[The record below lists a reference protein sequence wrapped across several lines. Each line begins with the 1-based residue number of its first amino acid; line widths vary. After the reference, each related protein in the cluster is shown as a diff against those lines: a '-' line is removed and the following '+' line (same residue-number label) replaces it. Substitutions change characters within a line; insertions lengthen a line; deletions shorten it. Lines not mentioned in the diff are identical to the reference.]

1 MCTLSTLEDDLSKD
15 KKLNYSELK
24 PVIIKYLKDQKIN
37 VLLLT
42 LVIFIAMGL
51 QLMSPQIIRAFID
64 YIIGGASKEKL
75 YQLAFFFIG
84 VSLMQ
89 QLLAIAST
97 YLSQNIGWKATN
109 KLRTDMARHCLNLDM
124 SFHKEHLPGELIERI
139 DGDVTTLMNL
149 FSNFMITIL
158 GNMLLLFGVLIV
170 LFFEDWRIGL
180 SITLFSIVA
189 MIFLLKI
196 STIAVP
202 YWKKVRAISSDFYGF
217 LGEHISNR
225 EDVQSS
231 GAKDFVFYKFHN
243 FLKRWYGKEKK
254 AGLLGYSMWTS
265 SVFIFALGTMISFG
279 VGGYLWQKGIITLG
293 TVYLIF
299 NYTELI
305 RRPLEQIRMQLEDLQ
320 KAGAGISRINE
331 LLDMSSK
338 VKYDHGNTLTT
349 NSCSLSFE
357 HVEFGYEE
365 DQKVLKDLNFN
376 LQAGEVMG
384 LLGRTGSGKTTVGR
398 LLLRLYD
405 AREGRILIDGKDI
418 KTITQNALRSHV
430 GIVTQDVELFHG
442 TIRDNLTFFNKDVA
456 DESIIKAF
464 KTLGLLE
471 WFQKLKD
478 GLDTVIQSNN
488 SGLSAGEAQLLA
500 FVRILLR
507 DPGMIILDEAS
518 SMLDPATEV
527 LLEKAIKNLL
537 KNRTAIIIAHR
548 LQTVE
553 QTDKILIL
561 EDGKSIEF
569 GQRHHLLKN
578 EHSKYNQ
585 LLKVGLEE
593 VLV

>member
-1 MCTLSTLEDDLSKD
+1 MN
-15 KKLNYSELK
+15 KKIKISELK
-24 PVIIKYLKDQKIN
+24 PVIKEYLKDQKKS

-42 LVIFIAMGL
+42 LVIFVTMGM
-51 QLMSPQIIRAFID
+51 QLISPQIIRAFID
-64 YIIGGASKEKL
+64 NIIEGAPKDKL
-75 YQLAFFFIG
+75 YILALFFIG
-84 VSLMQ
+84 ISLMQ
-89 QLLAIAST
+89 QVLAVAST

-109 KLRTDMARHCLNLDM
+109 RLRTDLARHCLNLDM
-124 SFHKEHLPGELIERI
+124 TFHKEHLPGELIERI

-158 GNMLLLFGVLIV
+158 GNMLLLCGVLVV
-170 LFFEDWRIGL
+170 LFYEDWRIGL
-180 SITLFSIVA
+180 SISLFSILS

-202 YWKKVRAISSDFYGF
+202 YWKKVRKVSSEFYGF

-231 GAKDFVFYKFHN
+231 GAKDYIFNKFHN
-243 FLKRWYGKEKK
+243 FLKRWYSKEKK
-254 AGLLGYSMWTS
+254 AGLMGYSMWTS

-279 VGGYLWQKGIITLG
+279 VGGYLWQKGIITIG

-320 KAGAGISRINE
+320 KAGAGINRINE
-331 LLDMSSK
+331 LLDISTKIKYENGKELSK
-338 VKYDHGNTLTT
+338 
-349 NSCSLSFE
+349 NSCHLCFENVDFAYEEEQKIIKNLSFE
-357 HVEFGYEE
+357 
-365 DQKVLKDLNFN
+365 

-384 LLGRTGSGKTTVGR
+384 LLGRTGSGKTTIGR

-405 AREGRILIDGKDI
+405 KKNGKILINGKDI
-418 KTITQNALRSHV
+418 INISQKSLRDHV
-430 GIVTQDVELFHG
+430 AIVTQDVELFHG
-442 TIRDNLTFFNKDVA
+442 SIRDNLTFFNSDVS
-456 DESIIKAF
+456 DDKIISAF
-464 KTLGLLE
+464 KALGLYD
-471 WFQKLKD
+471 WFLQLKG
-478 GLDTVIQSNN
+478 GLDTLIQSNS

-507 DPGMIILDEAS
+507 DPGLIILDEAS
-518 SMLDPATEV
+518 SKLDPATEV

-548 LQTVE
+548 LQTVQ

-561 EDGKSIEF
+561 EDGNGVEF
-569 GQRHHLLKN
+569 GERSKLLMDKK
-578 EHSKYNQ
+578 SKYNQ
-585 LLKVGLEE
+585 LLAVGLEE
-593 VLV
+593 VLI

>member
-1 MCTLSTLEDDLSKD
+1 
-15 KKLNYSELK
+15 
-24 PVIIKYLKDQKIN
+24 
-37 VLLLT
+37 
-42 LVIFIAMGL
+42 MGL

-64 YIIGGASKEKL
+64 NIIGGASKDKL
-75 YQLAFFFIG
+75 YKLALFFIG
-84 VSLMQ
+84 ISLIQ
-89 QLLAIAST
+89 QLLAVAST

-109 KLRTDMARHCLNLDM
+109 RLRTDMARHCLNLDM

-158 GNMLLLFGVLIV
+158 GNILLLSGVLVV
-170 LFFEDWRIGL
+170 LFHEDWRIGL

-202 YWKKVRAISSDFYGF
+202 YWKKVREISSDFYGF

-231 GAKDFVFYKFHN
+231 GAKEYVFYKFHN
-243 FLKRWYGKEKK
+243 FLKKWYAKEKK

-331 LLDMSSK
+331 LLDISSK
-338 VKYDHGNTLTT
+338 IKYENSKELSE
-349 NSCSLSFE
+349 NSCHLSFE
-357 HVEFGYEE
+357 KVDFGYEE
-365 DQKVLKDLNFN
+365 DQKVLKSLSFQ

-405 AREGRILIDGKDI
+405 TKEGKILIDGKDI
-418 KTITQNALRSHV
+418 KNISQKSLRSHV
-430 GIVTQDVELFHG
+430 AIVTQDVELFHG
-442 TIRDNLTFFNKDVA
+442 TIRDNLTFFNKDVG
-456 DESIIKAF
+456 DDKIIDAF
-464 KTLGLLE
+464 KALGLYD
-471 WFQKLKD
+471 WFQQLQH
-478 GLDTVIQSNN
+478 GLDTVIQSNS

-507 DPGMIILDEAS
+507 NPGLIILDEAS

-553 QTDKILIL
+553 QTDHILIL
-561 EDGKSIEF
+561 EEGKGVEF
-569 GQRHHLLKN
+569 GERNKLLMDKN
-578 EHSKYNQ
+578 SKYSQ

>member
-1 MCTLSTLEDDLSKD
+1 MSIN
-15 KKLNYSELK
+15 KKIKYSELK
-24 PVIIKYLKDQKIN
+24 PVITEYLRDQKKS

-42 LVIFIAMGL
+42 LVIFVTMAM

-64 YIIGGASKEKL
+64 NIIGGASKDKL
-75 YQLAFFFIG
+75 YKLALFFIG
-84 VSLMQ
+84 ISLMQ
-89 QLLAIAST
+89 QLLAVAST

-109 KLRTDMARHCLNLDM
+109 RLRTDLARHCLNLDM

-158 GNMLLLFGVLIV
+158 GNILLLSGVLIV

-180 SITLFSIVA
+180 SISLFSIFS

-202 YWKKVRAISSDFYGF
+202 YWKKVMKISSDFYGF

-231 GAKDFVFYKFHN
+231 GAKDYIFYKFHN
-243 FLKRWYGKEKK
+243 FLKRWYSKERK
-254 AGLLGYSMWTS
+254 AGLMGYSMWTS

-279 VGGYLWQKGIITLG
+279 VGGYLWQKGIITIG

-320 KAGAGISRINE
+320 KAGAGINRINE
-331 LLDMSSK
+331 LLDIRSK
-338 VKYDHGNTLTT
+338 IKYEDNNELSE
-349 NSCSLSFE
+349 NSCHLSFE
-357 HVEFGYEE
+357 NVDFGYEE
-365 DQKVLKDLNFN
+365 EQKVLSN
-376 LQAGEVMG
+376 LSFELKAGEAMG

-405 AREGRILIDGKDI
+405 KNNGKILIDGKDI
-418 KTITQNALRSHV
+418 KNISKKSLRNHV
-430 GIVTQDVELFHG
+430 AIVTQDVELFYG
-442 TIRDNLTFFNKDVA
+442 TIRDNLTFYNSDVG
-456 DESIIKAF
+456 DDRIIAAF
-464 KTLGLLE
+464 KALGLYD
-471 WFQKLKD
+471 WFQQLER
-478 GLDTVIQSNN
+478 GLDTVIQSNR
-488 SGLSAGEAQLLA
+488 SGLSSGEAQLLA
-500 FVRILLR
+500 FVRIILR
-507 DPGMIILDEAS
+507 NPGLIILDEAS

-548 LQTVE
+548 FQTVE

-561 EDGKSIEF
+561 EDGKGIEF
-569 GQRHHLLKN
+569 GDRNKLLMDKK
-578 EHSKYNQ
+578 SKYNQ
-585 LLKVGLEE
+585 LLKVGMEE

>member
-1 MCTLSTLEDDLSKD
+1 MSKN
-15 KKLNYSELK
+15 KKINYSELK
-24 PVIIKYLKDQKIN
+24 PIIIKYLQDQKKS
-37 VLLLT
+37 VFLLT
-42 LVIFIAMGL
+42 LVIFVTMGL

-64 YIIGGASKEKL
+64 SIIEGASKDKL
-75 YQLAFFFIG
+75 YMLALFFIG
-84 VSLMQ
+84 ISLMQ
-89 QLLAIAST
+89 QLLAVAST

-109 KLRTDMARHCLNLDM
+109 RLRTDLARHCLNLDM

-158 GNMLLLFGVLIV
+158 GNILLLSGVLVV
-170 LFFEDWRIGL
+170 LFYEDWRIGL
-180 SITLFSIVA
+180 SISLFSIVS

-231 GAKDFVFYKFHN
+231 GAKEYIFYKFHN
-243 FLKRWYGKEKK
+243 FLKSWYSKEKK

-265 SVFIFALGTMISFG
+265 SVFVFALGTMISFG
-279 VGGYLWQKGIITLG
+279 LGGYLWQKGIITLG

-320 KAGAGISRINE
+320 KAGAGINRINE
-331 LLDMSSK
+331 LLDISSK
-338 VKYDHGNTLTT
+338 IKYE
-349 NSCSLSFE
+349 NSNELSKESCHLSFE
-357 HVEFGYEE
+357 NVDFGYEE
-365 DQKVLKDLNFN
+365 EQKVLTNLSFE

-384 LLGRTGSGKTTVGR
+384 LLGRTGSGKTTIGR

-405 AREGRILIDGKDI
+405 KKGGKILFDGKDI
-418 KTITQNALRSHV
+418 KNISQKSLRSHV
-430 GIVTQDVELFHG
+430 AIVTQDVELFYG
-442 TIRDNLTFFNKDVA
+442 TIRDNLTFFNSDVG
-456 DESIIKAF
+456 DDRIISAF
-464 KTLGLLE
+464 KTLGLYD
-471 WFQKLKD
+471 WFQQLEQ

-507 DPGMIILDEAS
+507 EPGLIILDEAS

-561 EDGKSIEF
+561 EDGRGVEYGEREK
-569 GQRHHLLKN
+569 LLMDKK
-578 EHSKYNQ
+578 SKYNQ